1 MTQIPIP
8 IAVEVS
14 AAAAMPEVAGAS
26 LYRSLLASADAM
38 SDSDLSALMEAAV
51 YSLRQRDT
59 LTRSIKECGTVE
71 CFGDKWPQ
79 DFDFLPTESEAI
91 ALVEAITDQFSSRQ
105 LHSCWREMLTACNRT
120 QKLALIEAC
129 AYAQH
134 YSSTVFQALHEC
146 ELSDLFSDSLEH
158 LDVWVSEPEA
168 LRLIRLLSGSL
179 LSETASEA
187 APSPG
192 SGRDGR

>member
-1 MTQIPIP
+1 MMTQIPIS

-14 AAAAMPEVAGAS
+14 ATAATPEVAGAS
-26 LYRSLLASADAM
+26 LYPSLLVSADAM
-38 SDSDLSALMEAAV
+38 ADPELWALMEAAV

-59 LTRSIKECGTVE
+59 LTRSIKECGTIE

-79 DFDFLPTESEAI
+79 DFDFLPTQSEAI
-91 ALVEAITDQFSSRQ
+91 ALVQAITDQFSSSQ
-105 LHSCWREMLTACNRT
+105 LHSCWQSLLSTCNRI
-120 QKLALIEAC
+120 QKLALIEATT
-129 AYAQH
+129 YAQH
-134 YSSTVFQALHEC
+134 YSSTVRQALHEC

-158 LDVWVSEPEA
+158 LDVWMSESEA

-179 LSETASEA
+179 LALSEA

-192 SGRDGR
+192 DGRDDR

>member
-14 AAAAMPEVAGAS
+14 AAAATPEVTSAS
-26 LYRSLLASADAM
+26 LYPSLLASADAM
-38 SDSDLSALMEAAV
+38 ADPELWALMEAAV

-79 DFDFLPTESEAI
+79 DFDFLPTESEVI

-105 LHSCWREMLTACNRT
+105 LHSCWQSLLTNCNRT
-120 QKLALIEAC
+120 QKLALIEAIT
-129 AYAQH
+129 YAQH
-134 YSSTVFQALHEC
+134 YSSTVRQALGEC
-146 ELSDLFSDSLEH
+146 ELSDLFEDSLAH
-158 LDVWVSEPEA
+158 LDVWLSEPEA
-168 LRLIRLLSGSL
+168 LRLIRLFSGSL
-179 LSETASEA
+179 LASSEA

-192 SGRDGR
+192 DGRDGR

>member
-14 AAAAMPEVAGAS
+14 AAAATPEVASAS
-26 LYRSLLASADAM
+26 LHSSLLASADAM
-38 SDSDLSALMEAAV
+38 ADPELWALMEAAV

-59 LTRSIKECGTVE
+59 LARSIKECGTIE

-105 LHSCWREMLTACNRT
+105 LHSCWRELLSTCNRI
-120 QKLALIEAC
+120 QKLALIEATT
-129 AYAQH
+129 YAQH
-134 YSSTVFQALHEC
+134 YASTVRQALHEC

-158 LDVWVSEPEA
+158 LDVWMSEPEA
-168 LRLIRLLSGSL
+168 LRLVRLLSGSL
-179 LSETASEA
+179 LASSEA

-192 SGRDGR
+192 EGRDGR

>member
-1 MTQIPIP
+1 MMTQIPIP
-8 IAVEVS
+8 RAVEVS
-14 AAAAMPEVAGAS
+14 ATAATPEVAGAS
-26 LYRSLLASADAM
+26 LYPSLLASADAM
-38 SDSDLSALMEAAV
+38 SDPELWALMEAAV

-59 LTRSIKECGTVE
+59 LARSIKECGTIE

-105 LHSCWREMLTACNRT
+105 LHSCWQSLLSTCNRI
-120 QKLALIEAC
+120 QKLALIEATT
-129 AYAQH
+129 YAQH
-134 YSSTVFQALHEC
+134 YSSTVRQALHEC

-158 LDVWVSEPEA
+158 LDVWMSEPEA

-179 LSETASEA
+179 LASSEA

-192 SGRDGR
+192 EGRDGR

>member
-1 MTQIPIP
+1 MMAQIPVP

-14 AAAAMPEVAGAS
+14 ATAAAPEVAGAS

-38 SDSDLSALMEAAV
+38 SDPELWALMEAAV

-59 LTRSIKECGTVE
+59 LARSIKECGTVE
-71 CFGDKWPQ
+71 CFGDKWSQ

-105 LHSCWREMLTACNRT
+105 LHSCWRELLSTCNRI
-120 QKLALIEAC
+120 QKLALIEATT
-129 AYAQH
+129 YAQH
-134 YSSTVFQALHEC
+134 YASTVRQALHEC

-158 LDVWVSEPEA
+158 LDVWMSEPEA

-179 LSETASEA
+179 LASSEA

-192 SGRDGR
+192 EGRDGR

>member
-8 IAVEVS
+8 ITVEVS
-14 AAAAMPEVAGAS
+14 ATAATPEVAGAS
-26 LYRSLLASADAM
+26 LYRSLLASAQKMADPE
-38 SDSDLSALMEAAV
+38 LWALMEATV

-59 LTRSIKECGTVE
+59 LARSIKECGTIE

-105 LHSCWREMLTACNRT
+105 LHSCWRELLSTCNRT
-120 QKLALIEAC
+120 QKLAVIEAIT
-129 AYAQH
+129 YAQH
-134 YSSTVFQALHEC
+134 YSSTVLQALSEC
-146 ELSDLFSDSLEH
+146 ELSDLFGDSLER
-158 LDVWVSEPEA
+158 LDVWLSEPEA

-179 LSETASEA
+179 LASSEA